1 MYSSGSDDLIP
12 ISGMWLLAFLAG
24 LLESRL
30 FFNDREEEVIGLYVG
45 NTL

>member
-12 ISGMWLLAFLAG
+12 ISGMWLLTFLD
-24 LLESRL
+24 E
-30 FFNDREEEVIGLYVG
+30 REEDDELDDFLLGLFDEAPS

>member
-12 ISGMWLLAFLAG
+12 VSGMWLLTFLD
-24 LLESRL
+24 E
-30 FFNDREEEVIGLYVG
+30 REEEVLHGLFVGVPG